1 MHVTGLHS
9 CCSANEFTQLPRGQG
24 KASLMLCCPAMQSST
39 AEKQQETASFR
50 ESRVWMRH
58 TTGTVCIHLQLA
70 TWDPE
75 NISFHASNTQSDFI
89 FKFLFFFFSP
99 VSNHQK
105 AKQLLVKRE
114 KTNKQQT
121 RKQQRISLNPAA
133 SPRNNSRIVHI
144 MNLLPSSAKHRG
156 TKQGEAST
164 LTFDDGRQMQPRK
177 HRCWIFSSVFFSFPL
192 WSPNKSM

>member
-9 CCSANEFTQLPRGQG
+9 CCSANEFAQLPRGQG

-99 VSNHQK
+99 QFP
-105 AKQLLVKRE
+105 
-114 KTNKQQT
+114 TI
-121 RKQQRISLNPAA
+121 RKQNNCWSKGKKQTNNKPESSNA
-133 SPRNNSRIVHI
+133 SHLTLQP
-144 MNLLPSSAKHRG
+144 LPG
-156 TKQGEAST
+156 TIQELYTS
-164 LTFDDGRQMQPRK
+164 
-177 HRCWIFSSVFFSFPL
+177 
-192 WSPNKSM
+192 